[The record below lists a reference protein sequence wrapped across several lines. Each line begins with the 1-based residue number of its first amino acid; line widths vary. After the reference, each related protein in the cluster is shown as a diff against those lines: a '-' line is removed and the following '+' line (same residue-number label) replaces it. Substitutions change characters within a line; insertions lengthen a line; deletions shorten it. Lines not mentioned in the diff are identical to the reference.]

1 MKKNFFGN
9 ELVVCSKEPL
19 TGFNRN
25 GCCESV
31 DGDYGKHIVC
41 AQVDKKFLEFSYGNW
56 KKPLRSSNKKQY
68 LAKNFINTKKSY
80 LIKTNTIMKKSNEKK
95 HKLIK
100 LKMVSPISWV
110 LKLAEVKIT
119 NAIHNEAIET
129 RNKNQEKY
137 LFITKVV
144 LIIKCVTTR

>member
-41 AQVDKKFLEFSYGNW
+41 AQVDKKFLEFSLKNGNDLITP
-56 KKPLRSSNKKQY
+56 KKELWI
-68 LAKNFINTKKSY
+68 FW
-80 LIKTNTIMKKSNEKK
+80 IKR
-95 HKLIK
+95 
-100 LKMVSPISWV
+100 WG
-110 LKLAEVKIT
+110 
-119 NAIHNEAIET
+119 
-129 RNKNQEKY
+129 
-137 LFITKVV
+137 
-144 LIIKCVTTR
+144 